1 MKYLNINTLLIA
13 VLVLILG
20 SGIFNYYFQ
29 AKDPYAPPTGMLPV
43 PIEVG
48 KSKIYVSKTGDASMA
63 TETKRRRT
71 IIGSNSCALYPK
83 FGYKDSTNG
92 SLETYFISGL
102 CPTFN
107 KVQPPISVIYDGGD
121 AYDEFTTILD
131 GNAEDGYVTL
141 DLGNAYTTVCGI

>member
-20 SGIFNYYFQ
+20 SGIVSYYFQ
-29 AKDPYAPPTGMLPV
+29 AKDPYAIPTGNLPV

-48 KSKIYVSKTGDASMA
+48 KSKIYVSKTGDASMS
-63 TETKRRRT
+63 TEYKRRRA
-71 IIGSNSCALYPK
+71 IIGSNSCGLTPK
-83 FGYKDSTNG
+83 FSYQGSTNG
-92 SLETYFISGL
+92 SLESYFISGL

-121 AYDEFTTILD
+121 AYDEFTYILD
-131 GNAEDGYVTL
+131 GNAEDGYVLL
-141 DLGNAYTTVCGI
+141 DLGNAYTTVCGV